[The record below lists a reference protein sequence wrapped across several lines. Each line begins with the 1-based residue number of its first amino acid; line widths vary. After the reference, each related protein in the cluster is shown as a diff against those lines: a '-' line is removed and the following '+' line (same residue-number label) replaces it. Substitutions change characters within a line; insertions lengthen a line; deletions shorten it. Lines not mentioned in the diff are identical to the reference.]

1 MGISRLRASA
11 GVLALFC
18 HFLDR
23 LLRLLLVFSAVT
35 HREGNRTIT
44 VAITGASGAIYAYRL
59 LQLLDACSEVG
70 RINLVVSESGRQVIA
85 EELGIATSSPVG
97 EDLVHAF
104 GLSPTKVRT
113 FPIDEIGAAIASGSH
128 PVDAMVII
136 PCSGGTLAA
145 VANGIAVNLI
155 HRAAE
160 VTLKENR
167 RLILVVRETPLS
179 AIHLE
184 NMLKLARL
192 GATILP
198 AMPAF
203 YHRPKTIDDLVKHF
217 VYRVLDHLE
226 LSHSQETVWQ
236 GTAAHAVYHSSGGS

>member
-1 MGISRLRASA
+1 M
-11 GVLALFC
+11 
-18 HFLDR
+18 
-23 LLRLLLVFSAVT
+23 T
-35 HREGNRTIT
+35 QREGIREVT

-59 LQLLDACSEVG
+59 LQLLDACSDVG
-70 RINLVVSESGRQVIA
+70 RINLVVSDSGRQVIA
-85 EELGIATSSPVG
+85 EELGIAASSPQND
-97 EDLVHAF
+97 DLIRVF
-104 GLSPTKVRT
+104 GLSPTKVHT
-113 FPIDEIGAAIASGSH
+113 FPVNAISAAIASGSH

-145 VANGIAVNLI
+145 VANGISVNLI

-184 NMLKLARL
+184 NMVKLARL
-192 GATILP
+192 GAIILP

-203 YHRPKTIDDLVKHF
+203 YHRPETIDDLVKHF
-217 VYRVLDHLE
+217 VYRVLDHLG
-226 LSHSQETVWQ
+226 LSHSQETVWR
-236 GTAAHAVYHSSGGS
+236 GTAAVIPHSVGGN